1 MKDVT
6 RIKRL
11 LEMKR
16 RASMLPKAKLA
27 DFEEE
32 YAELL
37 ERIEFERKR
46 LEIDE
51 KSIRALKDT
60 IAFENGGRKARER
73 VSVETASLIRKEE
86 KAIDR
91 AARFADLEDLEYHK
105 NKLIEL
111 WRKEHIPKCEQLTM
125 YDERSQ

>member
-16 RASMLPKAKLA
+16 RASMMPKAKLA
-27 DFEEE
+27 DFEDE
-32 YAELL
+32 YADLL

-51 KSIRALKDT
+51 ESIRTLKDT

-73 VSVETASLIRKEE
+73 LSKASSSLIRAEE
-86 KAIDR
+86 KAIDK

-105 NKLIEL
+105 SRLTEL
-111 WRKEHIPKCEQLTM
+111 WRKEHVRTHTQISM
-125 YDERSQ
+125 YEE

>member
-16 RASMLPKAKLA
+16 RASMLPKTKLA

-37 ERIEFERKR
+37 ERIEFEQKR

-73 VSVETASLIRKEE
+73 VSAETASLIRKEE

-111 WRKEHIPKCEQLTM
+111 WKKRTYPEV
-125 YDERSQ
+125 

>member
-51 KSIRALKDT
+51 KS
-60 IAFENGGRKARER
+60 
-73 VSVETASLIRKEE
+73 S
-86 KAIDR
+86 
-91 AARFADLEDLEYHK
+91 
-105 NKLIEL
+105 
-111 WRKEHIPKCEQLTM
+111 P
-125 YDERSQ
+125 

>member
-11 LEMKR
+11 LEMKQ
-16 RASMLPKAKLA
+16 RAAMLPKSKLA
-27 DFEEE
+27 EYEDE

-51 KSIRALKDT
+51 ESIRALKDT
-60 IAFENGGRKARER
+60 VEHKYSVGKARER
-73 VSVETASLIRKEE
+73 FPKEVLKSIRDEE
-86 KAIDR
+86 KAIDK
-91 AARFADLEDLEYHK
+91 AARVADLEDLEYHK
-105 NKLIEL
+105 NKLIEI
-111 WRKEHIPKCEQLTM
+111 WKAECGQVFSQISM
-125 YDERSQ
+125 NERGE

>member
-11 LEMKR
+11 LEMKQ
-16 RASMLPKAKLA
+16 RAAMLPKSKLA
-27 DFEEE
+27 EYEDE

-51 KSIRALKDT
+51 ESIRALKDT
-60 IAFENGGRKARER
+60 IERKYSVGKARER
-73 VSVETASLIRKEE
+73 FPKEVLESIRDEE
-86 KAIDR
+86 KAIDK
-91 AARFADLEDLEYHK
+91 AARVADLEDLEYHK
-105 NKLIEL
+105 NKLIEI
-111 WRKEHIPKCEQLTM
+111 WKAECGQVFTQISM
-125 YDERSQ
+125 NERGE